1 MSAAESSTNAG
12 VRGRGQLRLRPSLR
26 SAEVQRGAG
35 VQSHPQAP
43 GAAPLSERAP
53 RVVLW
58 AALSPSSSWPLVFQA
73 GKFNIVPTIINI
85 GSGLALMGAVSER
98 ISVTRRLG
106 TRVPR
111 PAAGGED
118 GAVGFPLPQR
128 RFRCPGCSARGG
140 LWPGLTHLLEAEPP
154 RVLEHEGEL
163 SSSCRY
169 SLTSC

>member
-1 MSAAESSTNAG
+1 M
-12 VRGRGQLRLRPSLR
+12 RGRGQLRLRPSQAFSLQDRSLR

-43 GAAPLSERAP
+43 GAAPLSERTP

-98 ISVTRRLG
+98 IFVTQRLG
-106 TRVPR
+106 TQVPR

-128 RFRCPGCSARGG
+128 RFCGACVAWLNTLVTCLGG
-140 LWPGLTHLLEAEPP
+140 
-154 RVLEHEGEL
+154 
-163 SSSCRY
+163 
-169 SLTSC
+169 